1 MHLLDYLRLGW
12 ANIVAHKK
20 RAAIVV
26 VIVGVL
32 FGVLTAGCLLI
43 QGLEDAT
50 LDVMLEPTSEKVLV
64 RTVAQ
69 QSFCEDIC
77 DIATDR
83 EEIREVIAKWNGE
96 EVAVMAAGLTGSVY
110 AVAPEL
116 VQNAVEADFT
126 SIPDDAIPVLAST
139 STLAGW
145 LQISTA
151 DTHAEPEVKLRVVQ
165 SVREQS
171 LGKIIEFAGQKY
183 FVAGI
188 LPGGFGVHNLS
199 LTAIKDRKNP
209 LNILL
214 DGISTGSSQTLVLD
228 NGEAELSPTEEIWA
242 TFASVAEAQGYIND
256 IATHNCNS
264 LEVEVGICSRMKQ
277 LVAATVVGDPVRI
290 YENFVGIW
298 TVLKILIVVLA
309 VIACIVTMSTYVR
322 LVGRDT
328 KVIAL
333 YHAMGST
340 KKQIVGVYCVY
351 LLGLSLLAS
360 AFSLVLGA
368 GLVLIVNLINMT
380 KLTQIFTIGFG
391 VEEAPVWLFGWNN
404 WIALFV
410 GLLLVM
416 APLCTILSWRQ
427 FASKKLAQ
435 KMK

>member
-1 MHLLDYLRLGW
+1 
-12 ANIVAHKK
+12 
-20 RAAIVV
+20 
-26 VIVGVL
+26 
-32 FGVLTAGCLLI
+32 
-43 QGLEDAT
+43 
-50 LDVMLEPTSEKVLV
+50 
-64 RTVAQ
+64 
-69 QSFCEDIC
+69 
-77 DIATDR
+77 
-83 EEIREVIAKWNGE
+83 
-96 EVAVMAAGLTGSVY
+96 
-110 AVAPEL
+110 
-116 VQNAVEADFT
+116 
-126 SIPDDAIPVLAST
+126 
-139 STLAGW
+139 
-145 LQISTA
+145 
-151 DTHAEPEVKLRVVQ
+151 
-165 SVREQS
+165 
-171 LGKIIEFAGQKY
+171 
-183 FVAGI
+183 
-188 LPGGFGVHNLS
+188 
-199 LTAIKDRKNP
+199 
-209 LNILL
+209 
-214 DGISTGSSQTLVLD
+214 
-228 NGEAELSPTEEIWA
+228 
-242 TFASVAEAQGYIND
+242 
-256 IATHNCNS
+256 
-264 LEVEVGICSRMKQ
+264 MKQ